1 MEERKQQLNQEEVE
15 EQMQVEAETMQT
27 EEETKVEEVIEEL
40 EETEKEVEE
49 VKHPKLV
56 EELEGKYFS
65 ELDKRH
71 QKKLQNVVL
80 QLGVI
85 QAKKRKRGFL
95 LEKHTQNIPALQ
107 LKIMFEEGDL
117 RLPAFQRGRVWDDK
131 KKSELIYSLLTLGTI
146 PEILVYED
154 KKGIKYL
161 IDGFQRTSTIV
172 DFMNDRFKL
181 KFDKNIEHLEE
192 NASEKELLKALF
204 ERVNYKS
211 TPLSKFRVVLLTLF
225 TLGGKTE
232 KEKEEIEKKTNLI
245 QKYAEMIKQ
254 EDRQEKNLGFV
265 LRVLTAYNV
274 YKLLRE
280 VGEEI
285 PTPKSISDMMIEV
298 LKPYIEKV
306 SLDELEE
313 KLRKAYDLVCIL
325 TFDRK
330 KGEPKPHKILSKG
343 MRGAEII
350 GLMLYE
356 MDSKGIDF
364 KDIDDVD
371 WETVIEYKEILE
383 NEIEEILANTGR
395 KNATLTK
402 DTKIYLHTLKE
413 LLKEAEM
420 KLDWGMII
428 ATPHTKLP
436 EVEKEEIPQ
445 EVKEEIEEVIKEEAK
460 EGEEV
465 KEEELKEED
474 FKDLEDLA

>member
-15 EQMQVEAETMQT
+15 EQMQVEAMQT
-27 EEETKVEEVIEEL
+27 EEAKAEEIVEEL
-40 EETEKEVEE
+40 EEAEKEVEE
-49 VKHPKLV
+49 VKQPKLL

-71 QKKLQNVVL
+71 QKRLQNVVL

-117 RLPAFQRGRVWDDK
+117 RLPAFQRGRVWDIK

-154 KKGIKYL
+154 KKGVKYL

-172 DFMNDRFKL
+172 DFMNNSFKL
-181 KFDKNIEHLEE
+181 KFDKNIEHIEE
-192 NASEKELLKALF
+192 NANEKELLKALF

-254 EDRQEKNLGFV
+254 EDRGEKNLGFV

-280 VGEEI
+280 VGEEEI

-313 KLRKAYDLVCIL
+313 KLRKAYDLVCIMTYDL
-325 TFDRK
+325 KRE
-330 KGEPKPHKILSKG
+330 EPKPHKILAKG
-343 MRGAEII
+343 MRGAEVI
-350 GLMLYE
+350 GLILYE
-356 MDSKGIDF
+356 MDSKGIDYS
-364 KDIDDVD
+364 DIEDLD
-371 WETVIEYKEILE
+371 WDTVIEYKEILE
-383 NEIEEILANTGR
+383 NEIEEILANSGR

-402 DTKIYLHTLKE
+402 DSKIYLHTLKE
-413 LLKEAEM
+413 LLREAEM
-420 KLDWGMII
+420 KLDWGRLVSVPVKMAEEESVDEEIVEALEEAEKEI
-428 ATPHTKLP
+428 
-436 EVEKEEIPQ
+436 VEK
-445 EVKEEIEEVIKEEAK
+445 
-460 EGEEV
+460 GEM
-465 KEEELKEED
+465 KKNEELKEED